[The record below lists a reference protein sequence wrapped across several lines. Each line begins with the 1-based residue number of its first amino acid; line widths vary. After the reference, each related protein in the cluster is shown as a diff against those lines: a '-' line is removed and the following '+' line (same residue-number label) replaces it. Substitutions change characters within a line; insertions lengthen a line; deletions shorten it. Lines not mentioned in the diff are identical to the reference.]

1 MDKLRFLAL
10 QQLKKYLWA
19 TILSIVALHLKKLVG
34 VKVYKKIIKRD
45 MYNITN
51 RIKHIDKNYFIIFNY
66 HNNKF
71 EVHNSNQIGGS
82 YCLTSPYEKLD
93 SRLLDYV
100 YLTSTNNSHNVIDM
114 VEKNNKEIEKNIEN
128 RRKDYIDTN
137 LKDIYQLYSCS
148 TKDYDLKNSMKTKW
162 I

>member
-1 MDKLRFLAL
+1 
-10 QQLKKYLWA
+10 
-19 TILSIVALHLKKLVG
+19 
-34 VKVYKKIIKRD
+34 

-114 VEKNNKEIEKNIEN
+114 VEKNIEN
-128 RRKDYIDTN
+128 RRKDYIDSN
-137 LKDIYQLYSCS
+137 LKDIYQLCSFS

-162 I
+162 IQKLWK